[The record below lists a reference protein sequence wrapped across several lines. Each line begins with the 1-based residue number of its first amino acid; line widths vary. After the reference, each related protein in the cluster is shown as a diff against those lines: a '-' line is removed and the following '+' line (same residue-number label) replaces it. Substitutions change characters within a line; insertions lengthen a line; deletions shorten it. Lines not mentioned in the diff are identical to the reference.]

1 MIYFMV
7 PKKYVIRSD
16 IEPISATTAYN
27 YYKNRYYNDLYLL
40 SWVGF
45 YLQLFHCRLVVL
57 GNLYY

>member
-16 IEPISATTAYN
+16 IEPISATTAYK

-40 SWVGF
+40 SCVGF

>member
-16 IEPISATTAYN
+16 IEPISATTAYK

-40 SWVGF
+40 SCVRF